1 MSQTW
6 TPNRRPLFTRVVDDI
21 VEQIRDGRLRP
32 GDRVPSTR
40 ELADFY
46 GVASMTAL
54 RAMRELQVR
63 GATDGVVGS
72 GTFVRPDALT
82 RLTTPAV
89 SPGCRRCAAESAYT
103 KRLITAINR
112 CHRMA
117 EQIESPAF
125 DVMQLASEV
134 RRLASVLAGEPLDR
148 ARHLDRCREGH
159 YHSAQDEDDEDYED
173 DDLDDD

>member
-1 MSQTW
+1 MSQSW
-6 TPNRRPLFTRVVDDI
+6 TPDPRPLFTRVVDDI

-63 GATDGVVGS
+63 GATYGMVGK
-72 GTFVRPDALT
+72 GTFVRPDAVS

-103 KRLITAINR
+103 MRLITAINR
-112 CHRMA
+112 CHRLA

-125 DVMQLASEV
+125 DVTQLASEV
-134 RRLASVLAGEPLDR
+134 RRLASILAGEPLDR
-148 ARHLDRCREGH
+148 ARHLDRSGERH
-159 YHSAQDEDDEDYED
+159 YHHEQDEDYED
-173 DDLDDD
+173 DD